1 MKDPADMSFASD
13 WLMLISEFCFAFDW
27 FTRGAFFRT
36 NHKAYFNSE
45 PLLDIFFGEVNWIA
59 TIEKLV
65 VIASSISLQCLNL
78 TTRVVSSVTLLILPF
93 CNLIKVTFLYSRYYQ
108 ETEKTT

>member
-13 WLMLISEFCFAFDW
+13 WLMLISDFCFAFDW

-45 PLLDIFFGEVNWIA
+45 PLLDIFFGEVN
-59 TIEKLV
+59 
-65 VIASSISLQCLNL
+65 
-78 TTRVVSSVTLLILPF
+78 
-93 CNLIKVTFLYSRYYQ
+93 
-108 ETEKTT
+108 